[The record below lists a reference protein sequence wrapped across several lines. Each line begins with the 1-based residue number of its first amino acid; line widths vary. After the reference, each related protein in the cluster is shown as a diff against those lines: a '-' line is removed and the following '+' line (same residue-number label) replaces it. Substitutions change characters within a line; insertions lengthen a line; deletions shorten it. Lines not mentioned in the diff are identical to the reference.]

1 MVGQLPDLLRSVDV
15 KLRFFRV
22 ALQETL
28 DQDEST
34 RVFTLFMIRDLVRRE
49 IYFVTFSYLQLSCK
63 IDAVFSCA

>member
-1 MVGQLPDLLRSVDV
+1 MVSQLSNLFRSIDV

-22 ALQETL
+22 TLQETL

-34 RVFTLFMIRDLVRRE
+34 RIFTLFMVCDLVWRE
-49 IYFVTFSYLQLSCK
+49 INFITFSYLQLSCK

>member
-15 KLRFFRV
+15 KLRFTRV

-34 RVFTLFMIRDLVRRE
+34 RVFTFFMVCDLVWRE

-63 IDAVFSCA
+63 IDAIFSCA

>member
-1 MVGQLPDLLRSVDV
+1 MVSQLSYLLRSVEV
-15 KLRFFRV
+15 KLRFTRV
-22 ALQETL
+22 VLQETL